1 MYKVKQGGDIHRGDL
16 IAVSNGND
24 FSIGIYFG
32 RGSSGGTVQY
42 YGSSVPGYC
51 KERYD
56 KEVTRVGIEKAGPFK
71 LNHLWKSFINTPRE
85 TRIIKLNRDNITDQ
99 ETIEQ
104 IIQAKEILKEFKIIV
119 NY

>member
-1 MYKVKQGGDIHRGDL
+1 MYTVIHGGDIHRGDL
-16 IAVSNGND
+16 IAVANGND

-32 RGSSGGTVQY
+32 RGSGGSTVQY
-42 YGSSVPGYC
+42 YGPTVPRYC

-71 LNHLWKSFINTPRE
+71 LNHLWKSFINTPRN
-85 TRIIKLNRDNITDQ
+85 TRILKLNRDNITSPEQ
-99 ETIEQ
+99 IEQ
-104 IIQAKEILKEFKIIV
+104 ILEAKEILKQFNITV